1 MILGLTFVAML
12 AGAIGVLVSTPE
24 RQGRII
30 LAQIGA
36 GVAIIV
42 LGGKL
47 LPDASKGEDGNTVA
61 FESAFAFLVLIVG
74 VVVTGII
81 AWLTQIGPP
90 RN

>member
-47 LPDASKGEDGNTVA
+47 LPDASKGEEETRLHSNPRSPSSSLS
-61 FESAFAFLVLIVG
+61 SAL
-74 VVVTGII
+74 
-81 AWLTQIGPP
+81 W
-90 RN
+90 